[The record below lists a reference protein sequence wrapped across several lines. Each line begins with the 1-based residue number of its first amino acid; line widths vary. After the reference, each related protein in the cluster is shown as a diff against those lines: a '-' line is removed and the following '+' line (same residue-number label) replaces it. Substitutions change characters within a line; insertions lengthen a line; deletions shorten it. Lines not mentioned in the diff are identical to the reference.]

1 MQMAIGKMA
10 RMYPVL
16 IAMGLM
22 IVLIAF
28 VIGYANSQN
37 AAEYL
42 AQGKSVRETTPM
54 AQRASIES
62 TALWLPT
69 LKFVGIG
76 LILGGIVMA
85 LRVIVDSLRASG
97 MEVLSNLPPEKRP
110 QLPKAP
116 WYGRLMPVV
125 MMLGEM
131 ILLIAFG
138 VSLWAA
144 GLARSVF
151 SNPIPQIDAA
161 GAGST
166 LLSQLQTIH
175 TVEAWLVPFKFL
187 GVATEFLAIAMGLAT
202 IIYILSA
209 QTNMLDRV
217 LRSPQAAS

>member
-1 MQMAIGKMA
+1 MQKVIGKMA

-28 VIGYANSQN
+28 FIGYANSQI
-37 AAEYL
+37 AADYL
-42 AQGKSVRETTPM
+42 AQEKSVRETTLM
-54 AQRASIES
+54 AQRASIAS
-62 TALWLPT
+62 TALWLPAF
-69 LKFVGIG
+69 KFVGIG

-85 LRVIVDSLRASG
+85 LRVIVDGLRASG
-97 MEVLSNLPPEKRP
+97 NEVLSNLPPEKRP
-110 QLPKAP
+110 RLPNAP

-131 ILLIAFG
+131 ILLIALG

-161 GAGST
+161 SAGST
-166 LLSQLQTIH
+166 LLSQLQSIH

-187 GVATEFLAIAMGLAT
+187 GVATEFLAIAMGLAA

-217 LRSPQAAS
+217 LQSPQAAS